1 MFLDAIIGFID
12 PNYAHFNKRCISVT
26 QPPPDSD
33 PNARSTVHFS
43 DGTSVEADVVLLA
56 NGVKGGGREAV
67 TGRDPKEDIVFSNV
81 ICYRGLVTVE
91 EARKAGVKTDLSM
104 RPACFMGVGKVRE
117 VYCRM

>member
-1 MFLDAIIGFID
+1 M
-12 PNYAHFNKRCISVT
+12 
-26 QPPPDSD
+26 
-33 PNARSTVHFS
+33 
-43 DGTSVEADVVLLA
+43 
-56 NGVKGGGREAV
+56 

-91 EARKAGVKTDLSM
+91 EARKAGVKTDLSV